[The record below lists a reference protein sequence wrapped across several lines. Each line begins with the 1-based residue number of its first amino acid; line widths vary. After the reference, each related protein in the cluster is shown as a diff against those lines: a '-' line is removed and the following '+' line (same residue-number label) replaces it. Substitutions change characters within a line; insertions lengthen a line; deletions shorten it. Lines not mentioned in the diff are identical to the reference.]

1 MVSTKVTPDLVLQA
15 LAAQGVSADPARAKS
30 HAALTATLLEASAAA
45 FGELAFE
52 EEPAAFVAELRC
64 AAP

>member
-1 MVSTKVTPDLVLQA
+1 MRITPEIVASILN
-15 LAAQGVSADPARAKS
+15 AQGVAADPGRAAS
-30 HAALTATLLEASAAA
+30 HAALTSTLLEASAAA

-52 EEPAAFVAELRC
+52 DEPALFVAELRR

>member
-1 MVSTKVTPDLVLQA
+1 MRITPELVAGILN
-15 LAAQGVSADPARAKS
+15 AQGVSADPGRAQS
-30 HAALTATLLEASAAA
+30 HAALTATLLDASAAA

-52 EEPAAFVAELRC
+52 EEPAAFICELRR

>member
-1 MVSTKVTPDLVLQA
+1 MSSTVTPELVLQC
-15 LAAQGVSADPARAKS
+15 LAAQGVSVDPARAKS
-30 HAALTATLLEASAAA
+30 HAALTATLLEAAAAA

-52 EEPAAFVAELRC
+52 EEPPLFVAELRR

>member
-1 MVSTKVTPDLVLQA
+1 MRITPELVAGILN
-15 LAAQGVSADPARAKS
+15 AQGVSADPVRAKS

-52 EEPAAFVAELRC
+52 EEPAAFIAELRR

>member
-1 MVSTKVTPDLVLQA
+1 MRITPELVAGILN
-15 LAAQGVSADPARAKS
+15 AQGVSADPVRAKS
-30 HAALTATLLEASAAA
+30 HAALSTTLLEASSAA

-52 EEPAAFVAELRC
+52 EEPAAFVAELRR

>member
-1 MVSTKVTPDLVLQA
+1 MRITPELVAGILN
-15 LAAQGVSADPARAKS
+15 AQGVSVDPARAKS
-30 HAALTATLLEASAAA
+30 HAAFTATLLDASAAA

-52 EEPAAFVAELRC
+52 EEPAAFVAELRR

>member
-1 MVSTKVTPDLVLQA
+1 MPIPPEFVLQS
-15 LAAQGVSADPARAKS
+15 LAAQGVAADPARAGS
-30 HAALTATLLEASAAA
+30 HAALTSTLLEASAAA

-52 EEPAAFVAELRC
+52 EEPALFVAELRR

>member
-1 MVSTKVTPDLVLQA
+1 MRITLELVAGILNA
-15 LAAQGVSADPARAKS
+15 HGVSADPVRAKS
-30 HAALTATLLEASAAA
+30 HAALTATLLDASAAA

-52 EEPAAFVAELRC
+52 EEPAAFIAELRR

>member
-1 MVSTKVTPDLVLQA
+1 MRITPELVAGILN
-15 LAAQGVSADPARAKS
+15 AQGVTADPVRAKS

-45 FGELAFE
+45 FAGLAFE
-52 EEPAAFVAELRC
+52 EEPAAFAAELRR

>member
-1 MVSTKVTPDLVLQA
+1 MSTKVTPELVLQC
-15 LAAQGVSADPARAKS
+15 LQAQGVAVEPARAKS
-30 HAALTATLLEASAAA
+30 HAALTSTLLEASAAA

-52 EEPAAFVAELRC
+52 EEPPAFVAEQRR

>member
-1 MVSTKVTPDLVLQA
+1 MSTKVTPELVLQC
-15 LAAQGVSADPARAKS
+15 LAAQGVASDPARAKS
-30 HAALTATLLEASAAA
+30 HAAKTSTLLEASAAA

-52 EEPAAFVAELRC
+52 EEPPAFIAELRR

>member
-1 MVSTKVTPDLVLQA
+1 MRITPELVAAILH
-15 LAAQGVSADPARAKS
+15 AQGVSADPARAKS
-30 HAALTATLLEASAAA
+30 HAALIATLLEASASA

-52 EEPAAFVAELRC
+52 EEPPAFVAELRR

>member
-1 MVSTKVTPDLVLQA
+1 MPITPELVAVILN
-15 LAAQGVSADPARAKS
+15 AQGVSPDPARAKS
-30 HAALTATLLEASAAA
+30 HAALTTTLLDASAAA

-52 EEPAAFVAELRC
+52 EEPAAFIAELRR

>member
-1 MVSTKVTPDLVLQA
+1 MRITPELVAGILNV
-15 LAAQGVSADPARAKS
+15 QGVAVDPARAAS
-30 HAALTATLLEASAAA
+30 HAAPTATLLEASAGA

-52 EEPAAFVAELRC
+52 EEPAAFIRELRR

>member
-1 MVSTKVTPDLVLQA
+1 MRITPELVAGILN
-15 LAAQGVSADPARAKS
+15 AQGVTADPVRAKS
-30 HAALTATLLEASAAA
+30 HGALTSTLLEASAAA

-52 EEPAAFVAELRC
+52 DEPAAFIAELRR

>member
-1 MVSTKVTPDLVLQA
+1 VSTQVTPEFVLQS
-15 LAAQGVSADPARAKS
+15 LAAQGVGADPARAAS
-30 HAALTATLLEASAAA
+30 HAALTSTLLEAAAAA

-52 EEPAAFVAELRC
+52 EEPPMFVAELRR

>member
-1 MVSTKVTPDLVLQA
+1 VSAQVTPEFVLQS
-15 LAAQGVSADPARAKS
+15 LAAQGVGA
-30 HAALTATLLEASAAA
+30 AALTSTLLEASATA

-52 EEPAAFVAELRC
+52 EEPPMFVAELRR